1 MATPRTKFP
10 GFFLCFL
17 CFLYFPCLHGIPSA
31 RAQQPPVDAAEI
43 SRELLYHP
51 ARRIETT
58 PGGWIFR
65 AAQFT
70 YRFDPASSRWEV
82 AREKNLA
89 AAEPG
94 RATTRYANAR
104 LGTEYRFKGVGADEE
119 GILEI
124 RRSEQPEP
132 VARLRLWERKQL
144 VATWL
149 AFLRQDAPSL
159 TPEALAKD
167 LEIADPEVADLAD
180 DGTYLWLAIR
190 YYAGEGSLGIGTMVR
205 FDPKTNEAKLFQP
218 GELATSS
225 VTHIAAAGGALWLG
239 TRRQGEGAIFVTKG
253 LVRFDPAAGEAR
265 SYQPGSSPLAGSIVT
280 ALSAYKETLL
290 VATDAGMCRILL
302 PEARAEDWTCWRIV
316 PTVRLAAPAPVSNR
330 PGVPPGG
337 RLPAGSYEVRWA
349 NAAFFE
355 VATPDWIEGWVA
367 ADDWEEY
374 SGRRFDAEPYELG
387 NASAGGPPPVRLLAK
402 PGSDP
407 LAGALVYRAPLERVG
422 SPTAEGWQRVRARVG
437 WISRKG
443 LEVVPIIQPV
453 TQATLKPVPGAL

>member
-1 MATPRTKFP
+1 MAAPRTKFP
-10 GFFLCFL
+10 WF
-17 CFLYFPCLHGIPSA
+17 FLYFLLCFPSLHGIPSA

-51 ARRIETT
+51 ARRIEAT

-82 AREKNLA
+82 AREKNFS
-89 AAEPG
+89 AAEAG
-94 RATTRYANAR
+94 RATIRYTSAR

-119 GILEI
+119 GTLEI
-124 RRSEQPEP
+124 RRGEQPEP
-132 VARLRLWERKQL
+132 VARLGLWERKQL
-144 VATWL
+144 AATWL

-167 LEIADPEVADLAD
+167 LEIADPEVAGVAD

-190 YYAGEGSLGIGTMVR
+190 YSAGEGSLGIGTVVR

-218 GELATSS
+218 ADLATSS
-225 VTHIAAAGGALWLG
+225 VTHIAAAGSALWLG
-239 TRRQGEGAIFVTKG
+239 THRQGEGAIFVTKG
-253 LVRFDPAAGEAR
+253 LVRFAPAAGEAR
-265 SYQPGSSPLAGSIVT
+265 SFLPGSSPLAGSIVT
-280 ALSAYKETLL
+280 ALWVQSETLL
-290 VATDAGMCRILL
+290 VATDTGICRILL

-316 PTVRLAAPAPVSNR
+316 PMVRLAAPVPVSNR

-337 RLPAGSYEVRWA
+337 RLAAGSYEVRWA

-367 ADDWEEY
+367 ADDWDEY
-374 SGRRFDAEPYELG
+374 SRRHFDAEPYELG
-387 NASAGGPPPVRLLAK
+387 NASLGGPPPIRLLAK

-422 SPTAEGWQRVRARVG
+422 SATAEGWQRVRARVG
-437 WISRKG
+437 WISRAQ
-443 LEVVPIIQPV
+443 LEVVPVIQPI
-453 TQATLKPVPGAL
+453 ARAPAPAR